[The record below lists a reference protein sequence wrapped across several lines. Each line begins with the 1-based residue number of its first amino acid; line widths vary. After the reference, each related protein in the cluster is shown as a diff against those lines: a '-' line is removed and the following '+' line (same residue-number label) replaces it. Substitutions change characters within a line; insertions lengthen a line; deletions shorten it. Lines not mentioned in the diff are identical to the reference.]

1 MNSSPGRPPDTLL
14 PTPVRRLLDAVDRG
28 DSDAFAELFG
38 TDGVV
43 DDWGRVFVG
52 RAQVRGWSDREF
64 LGLNGRLT
72 VHRRSTQPP
81 SVLIVTIGTDGG
93 YNGPSTLTFTLSPDG
108 EGIDRM
114 AMTD

>member
-1 MNSSPGRPPDTLL
+1 MNSSPGHPPDALL

-38 TDGVV
+38 ADGVV

-52 RAQVRGWSDREF
+52 RDQVRGWSDREF

-93 YNGPSTLTFTLSPDG
+93 YNGPSTLTFTLSPGG

>member
-1 MNSSPGRPPDTLL
+1 MTNDSPPDPAL
-14 PTPVRRLLDAVDRG
+14 PTPVRRLLDAVERG

-38 TDGVV
+38 TDGAV

-52 RAQVRGWSDREF
+52 RDQVRGWSDREF
-64 LGLNGRLT
+64 IGLRGRLM
-72 VHRRSTQPP
+72 VHHQSMQPP
-81 SVLIVTIGTDGG
+81 PVLIVTIGTDGG

-108 EGIDRM
+108 EGIERM

>member
-1 MNSSPGRPPDTLL
+1 MNPSPGSTYDPLL

-28 DSDAFAELFG
+28 DSAAFAELFG
-38 TDGVV
+38 SEGAV

-52 RAQVRGWSDREF
+52 RDQVRGWSDREF
-64 LGLNGRLT
+64 IGLNGRLT

-81 SVLIVTIGTDGG
+81 PVLIVTIGTDGG
-93 YNGPSTLTFTLSPDG
+93 YNGPSTFTFTLSPDG
-108 EGIDRM
+108 EGIDWM